1 MSKAVSKEQ
10 EKFNT
15 NSEPLLEVTY
25 EKHYVLRIYE
35 EQIDIMVL

>member
-25 EKHYVLRIYE
+25 KKHYVLRIYE